1 MILNLTGTCD
11 MAKIGVSTKY
21 ILREED
27 GIPYMPEEIPRETLD
42 EMLQAEA
49 DVVEPEIV
57 KNANTLL
64 RGPYWTGT
72 TAKAVKRKRPVYAR
86 DSQGGRVRELLVTF
100 AGVREDEHHRKTTK
114 ESDRRNAAIAF
125 INEYGNKKTE
135 ARAFMAKAVDEKEA
149 EAQDAGEAVFDKW
162 LNKNM

>member
-1 MILNLTGTCD
+1 

-21 ILREED
+21 LLREEE

-57 KNANTLL
+57 KNASTLL
-64 RGPYWTGT
+64 KGPYWTGT
-72 TAKAVKRKRPVYAR
+72 TAKAVKRKRPVYTKGSDGER
-86 DSQGGRVRELLVTF
+86 SRELLITF
-100 AGVREDEHHRKTTK
+100 TGVREDRYHRKSTK

-125 INEYGNKKTE
+125 INEYGNQKTE
-135 ARAFMAKAVDEKEA
+135 ARAFMSKAVDDKET
-149 EAQDAGEAVFDKW
+149 EAQNAGEAVFDKW
-162 LNKNM
+162 LDKNM

>member
-1 MILNLTGTCD
+1 
-11 MAKIGVSTKY
+11 MAKISVSTKY
-21 ILREED
+21 LLREEE

-57 KNANTLL
+57 KNASTLL
-64 RGPYWTGT
+64 KGPYWTGT
-72 TAKAVKRKRPVYAR
+72 TAKAVKRKRPVYTKG
-86 DSQGGRVRELLVTF
+86 SGGERSRELVITF
-100 AGVREDEHHRKTTK
+100 KGLREDEHHRKTK
-114 ESDRRNAAIAF
+114 EEKEKDRRNAAIAF